1 MVYKKNEE
9 KPTIPLM
16 QVLREEYSVINIFC
30 VILSMIFLGVC
41 CNCFHQFPD
50 HWSICLLLLS
60 SVFFVISIFPFV
72 RNIFFDLRLVSFP
85 TKIQIIKQI
94 IQVFVFTVI
103 LILILNLFQYF
114 YDVYMISLLKKI

>member
-1 MVYKKNEE
+1 
-9 KPTIPLM
+9 
-16 QVLREEYSVINIFC
+16 F
-30 VILSMIFLGVC
+30 FL
-41 CNCFHQFPD
+41 
-50 HWSICLLLLS
+50 
-60 SVFFVISIFPFV
+60 ISIFPFV

-114 YDVYMISLLKKI
+114 YDVYMISLLKKN